1 MIIWK
6 CGGNV
11 EASLHSVKVKVK
23 LHIYLLKSKLG
34 LQYFNLSSSSYRDRS
49 NWQQKD
55 RKIEWKKYSDKILF
69 LIRSKELSGK
79 CLVKKPHKFC
89 KSMKSAKTKKR
100 VFYEIDQ
107 MINSLFS

>member
-34 LQYFNLSSSSYRDRS
+34 LQYFSLSSSS
-49 NWQQKD
+49 
-55 RKIEWKKYSDKILF
+55 
-69 LIRSKELSGK
+69 
-79 CLVKKPHKFC
+79 
-89 KSMKSAKTKKR
+89 
-100 VFYEIDQ
+100 
-107 MINSLFS
+107 